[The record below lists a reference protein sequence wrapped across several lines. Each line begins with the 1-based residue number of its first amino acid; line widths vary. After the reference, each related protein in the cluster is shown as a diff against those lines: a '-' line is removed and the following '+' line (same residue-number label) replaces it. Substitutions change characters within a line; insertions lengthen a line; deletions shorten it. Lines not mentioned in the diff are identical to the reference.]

1 MQYYFSRTNNLQSH
15 PPLWEIK
22 GTVGFTLKKKS
33 LYLVLENERGYW
45 GRRLAEGECWGRG
58 ATVQLVTLKEDVGSI
73 DKQRGS
79 RKVVVLLHYI
89 NIIKI
94 YIQTYIKTLRML
106 FPSTYL

>member
-1 MQYYFSRTNNLQSH
+1 MGEVS
-15 PPLWEIK
+15 
-22 GTVGFTLKKKS
+22 G
-33 LYLVLENERGYW
+33 
-45 GRRLAEGECWGRG
+45 GRRGSVGGGGG
-58 ATVQLVTLKEDVGSI
+58 ATVQLVTPKEDVGSI